1 MSKRGYLD
9 GSLRA
14 ARRIFGVHVGHSVTR
29 FNRCVGG
36 RLKGL
41 HLSWAEMQDEFTKAA
56 KGCQGIRGFSRKFET
71 EVGQERPW
79 KTGAWRQQRRAM
91 LRED

>member
-1 MSKRGYLD
+1 
-9 GSLRA
+9 
-14 ARRIFGVHVGHSVTR
+14 
-29 FNRCVGG
+29 
-36 RLKGL
+36 
-41 HLSWAEMQDEFTKAA
+41 MQDEFTKAA